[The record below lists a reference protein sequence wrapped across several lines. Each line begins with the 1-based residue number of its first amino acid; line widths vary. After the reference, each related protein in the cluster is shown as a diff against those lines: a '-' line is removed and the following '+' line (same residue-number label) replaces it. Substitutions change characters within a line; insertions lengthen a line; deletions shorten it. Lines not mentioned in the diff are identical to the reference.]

1 MGRKDGKSAGEAHG
15 DDERSRRPASERWLL
30 TRKTWRYMADAGR
43 RLIPEGISGDRPEDI
58 PRIREHFSKMCKKE
72 PRFLLWRK
80 ASFPGA
86 SPAPRRS
93 THRGRRKGGGRA
105 GSEEPPALAA
115 LIEGAENA
123 ATAMGLPGPSAT
135 HLVDG
140 RFPPPTAPSSSS
152 SLTPGGSA
160 TGLSSPPFGP
170 SDGLM
175 ALTHRKTVVDR
186 WVQTEPMPAPLMR
199 RIEEEIAA
207 ANAALTSPAPVPKDT
222 TSPPRGKEPTEAAK
236 DADAKGRRGSCPR
249 DDLSPSVGDTIMRY
263 LRMARKKSVDG
274 DKSEKFRTVNYD
286 RVVVKVSDGQGGRP
300 EDDACNSGDPSGQGM
315 QSTQSWLSAL
325 KKLGTSGLTTEAS
338 LGTPGFEVCGMTERE
353 ITVTT
358 FRPPTSPPMSIP
370 AEAAHSSSSPPSS
383 ASTAPGSPPPFF
395 SPVTSPPPRGPSTPQ
410 PAPSSFLAQLFHSL
424 QHHHRHSAPASPVLS
439 PPGPS
444 SPPPTVGSLP
454 ALLPA
459 AAAAAAASGAPPVQ
473 AAMQKSKSSSSV
485 VASLAGRG
493 PGGLVSKRIWRPRS
507 RSTQGR
513 TSPTAATP
521 APASAWIPQGDC
533 RWNCVDTSRQVSLT
547 DTNLLMLTE
556 VERRVLQKVALAKLQ
571 ALNLGASVRIPTG
584 EEAVA
589 VAKPRRRPY
598 LLRRKAR
605 TTTSPLDG
613 GRRSGDSSSG
623 SGLVFG
629 IPISQ
634 CIENETGSARSGRD
648 SGGSSSRSSAGSLS
662 ESTTTSPPSP
672 RRDSSDERPRESAV
686 EWKWSDG
693 WPGDGATPPRP
704 RVPQVVIACL
714 QHIKEHGLHTL
725 GIFRVGSSKKRV
737 RQLRE
742 DLDMGKE
749 TDLSASQCPHD
760 VAALL
765 KEYFRDLP
773 EPLLCRD
780 LYPAFVRTQTIRNR
794 RLQFE
799 ALQHLVQLLPAEHR
813 DTLCLLLDFLAVVAK
828 HSEDKRDPHSG
839 EWLSGNKMDSGNLA
853 TLFAPNILRKSN
865 ADFRCD
871 SRDEAAEDRLD
882 VINVVR
888 SMIEHNRELF
898 TVPAELLDE
907 VYVHM
912 MDTHPEALDDLL
924 RSRCS
929 PPTEENW
936 EDHILTDGLEL
947 QATVHG
953 TPPRRRVWSREEFL
967 HGTAGMGGPD
977 LGMMPRHRGRDGKGS
992 KKRAKEPSLSDSVV
1006 QQQQRASIPG
1016 GKGFQ
1021 ELERPRVLSL
1031 PTDHRVMGLGPS
1043 DFTPTASGGS
1053 SSPRDPTA
1061 TIKESKGVEA
1071 EGLESE
1077 RGVITASLRI
1087 PVPAHV
1093 ALDDI
1098 PFIEDGVSELSRGT
1112 TPARTS
1118 PPSPSNPLPPLD
1130 RSPSHSSLQPPSQPP
1145 PPPPT
1150 ASETA
1155 PDGGAAPASQPES
1168 STTAAPTPDT
1178 VHLERQNDLQS
1189 SRMYSA
1195 KEEEAAMAEAQKRGA
1210 IRSLTTTDLSRR
1222 QRVSGR
1228 GEAEAAAAAER
1239 RYARRRYTDGR
1250 HVAAAL
1256 PEVAATSPRAGPVW
1270 KRREIIASEPRRRAA
1285 Q

>member
-1 MGRKDGKSAGEAHG
+1 MGRKEGKALQERAGAVTPGGE
-15 DDERSRRPASERWLL
+15 DDRPRRPATERWLL

-43 RLIPEGISGDRPEDI
+43 RLIPEGVTGDRPEDI
-58 PRIREHFSKMCKKE
+58 PRIRDHFSRLCRKE

-80 ASFPGA
+80 SSFPGA
-86 SPAPRRS
+86 SPAPRRP
-93 THRGRRKGGGRA
+93 TNRERRRAGGKNGGRA

-115 LIEGAENA
+115 LIEGSEHA
-123 ATAMGLPGPSAT
+123 AVLGIPGPVGLTA
-135 HLVDG
+135 LDG
-140 RFPPPTAPSSSS
+140 RYPPTVTSSSS
-152 SLTPGGSA
+152 PPATNCA
-160 TGLSSPPFGP
+160 TGLASHLFG
-170 SDGLM
+170 SVGLT

-186 WVQTEPMPAPLMR
+186 WVQTEPIPAAVMR
-199 RIEEEIAA
+199 RIEEAMAA
-207 ANAALTSPAPVPKDT
+207 AASPSPKETAVPKA
-222 TSPPRGKEPTEAAK
+222 KEVTETAK
-236 DADAKGRRGSCPR
+236 EVDAKGRRGSCPR

-286 RVVVKVSDGQGGRP
+286 RVIVKVSDGQGDEP
-300 EDDACNSGDPSGQGM
+300 EDGQSPGGHPGQGI
-315 QSTQSWLSAL
+315 QSSQSWLAAL
-325 KKLGTSGLTTEAS
+325 KKMGPNGFTSEGSGA
-338 LGTPGFEVCGMTERE
+338 GGFEVCGMEERE
-353 ITVTT
+353 VTVTT
-358 FRPPTSPPMSIP
+358 FRPPITPPMSIP
-370 AEAAHSSSSPPSS
+370 TAAAHSSSSPPSS
-383 ASTAPGSPPPFF
+383 SSTAPGSPPFF

-410 PAPSSFLAQLFHSL
+410 QAPSSFLAQLLHSL
-424 QHHHRHSAPASPVLS
+424 QHHHRHSAPSSPVLS

-459 AAAAAAASGAPPVQ
+459 AAAAAASGAPPV

-493 PGGLVSKRIWRPRS
+493 PGGLVAKRIWRPRS

-513 TSPTAATP
+513 ASPTTTTP
-521 APASAWIPQGDC
+521 APTSAWIPQGDC
-533 RWNCVDTSRQVSLT
+533 RWNCVDTNRQVSLG
-547 DTNLLMLTE
+547 DTNLLMLSE

-584 EEAVA
+584 EEAIA

-613 GRRSGDSSSG
+613 GRRSGDPSSG

-634 CIENETGSARSGRD
+634 CIENETAPSRSGRD

-662 ESTTTSPPSP
+662 ESTTSPPSP
-672 RRDSSDERPRESAV
+672 RRDSSDERPKEGGP
-686 EWKWSDG
+686 EWRWSDG
-693 WPGDGATPPRP
+693 WPGEGSTPPRP
-704 RVPQVVIACL
+704 RVPQVVLACL

-780 LYPAFVRTQTIRNR
+780 LYTAFVRTQAIRNR

-799 ALQHLVQLLPAEHR
+799 ALQHLIQLLPAEHR

-828 HSEDKRDPHSG
+828 NSEDKRDPHSG

-898 TVPAELLDE
+898 MVPAELLDE
-907 VYVHM
+907 IYVHM
-912 MDTHPEALDDLL
+912 MDTHPETLDDLL

-929 PPTEENW
+929 PPTEE
-936 EDHILTDGLEL
+936 
-947 QATVHG
+947 
-953 TPPRRRVWSREEFL
+953 
-967 HGTAGMGGPD
+967 
-977 LGMMPRHRGRDGKGS
+977 HRSRDGKGS
-992 KKRAKEPSLSDSVV
+992 KKRTKEPSLSDSVI
-1006 QQQQRASIPG
+1006 QRGVIG
-1016 GKGFQ
+1016 GKGPL
-1021 ELERPRVLSL
+1021 EERPRVLSL
-1031 PTDHRVMGLGPS
+1031 PLEHKGSRADETAGAAKDGARS
-1043 DFTPTASGGS
+1043 DTEEP
-1053 SSPRDPTA
+1053 
-1061 TIKESKGVEA
+1061 
-1071 EGLESE
+1071 ESE

-1093 ALDDI
+1093 ALEDI
-1098 PFIEDGVSELSRGT
+1098 PFIEDGVTEMSRGA
-1112 TPARTS
+1112 TPARSISS
-1118 PPSPSNPLPPLD
+1118 PPSPSNPLPPSLTNLD
-1130 RSPSHSSLQPPSQPP
+1130 RSPSASLSLLPPPPQPP
-1145 PPPPT
+1145 PPVPPT
-1150 ASETA
+1150 EAKAPPSAAA
-1155 PDGGAAPASQPES
+1155 PDGGGGPSTSHPDAPQSASE
-1168 STTAAPTPDT
+1168 TTP
-1178 VHLERQNDLQS
+1178 VHLERPNDLQS
-1189 SRMYSA
+1189 AGIQSP
-1195 KEEEAAMAEAQKRGA
+1195 EEEAMTEAQKRGA
-1210 IRSLTTTDLSRR
+1210 IRSLTTADMSRR
-1222 QRVSGR
+1222 QRPPGR
-1228 GEAEAAAAAER
+1228 GEADAER

-1256 PEVAATSPRAGPVW
+1256 PEVASPRGPVW